1 MNLNFLCCIG
11 AEQKHDQSG
20 MLKMNQVYFYRAYA
34 DETMSE
40 ILKDN
45 FFNHSE
51 SHLKENDIILAYS
64 PNEKDL
70 PKVRWLRIVIPHA
83 GLVKTEKV
91 DNSYLLEVL
100 RKDLADLGDQVAGI
114 EEKIP
119 GTASPQNQLA
129 TNSQITDLQNTK
141 ATKATDFQTPITSTN
156 KGATMKEI
164 EEVITSSLVFKGY
177 ISTTEPEGGLVE
189 GNLWINSS
197 SLPTTFPVPAAD
209 IKQWNGSAWVTATE
223 SYTPIA
229 FDSFRNN
236 NDNEGYYW
244 FGGEWVVL
252 STDLSTEYFV
262 LNQTSGKW
270 EIKSNV
276 NLPGTPTVATP
287 TENDTNA
294 IANVEFIKSIVVPG
308 IVAPFAGTTPPAGWL
323 KCDGSAVSRERY
335 AELFAAIGTTY
346 GTGDGSTTFN
356 LPTQSVLPLGTSA
369 KVAVYGTSKSIQ
381 VNDGSNNAS
390 LSAGLTIGSGGN
402 VGVGTKVSN
411 LDKGNSSGGFAQ
423 LSANTTIGLKTS
435 TTYGASGIVGT
446 ADIAN
451 ATGAKAIVCI
461 KY

>member
-1 MNLNFLCCIG
+1 MFNKSNFCHI
-11 AEQKHDQSG
+11 ASNNRNDQKGSVFIYKTADTLAQVTQSG
-20 MLKMNQVYFYRAYA
+20 YF
-34 DETMSE
+34 
-40 ILKDN
+40 
-45 FFNHSE
+45 
-51 SHLKENDIILAYS
+51 
-64 PNEKDL
+64 NEKLIDINVHDL
-70 PKVRWLRIVIPHA
+70 IIHVQYDPVARTLKKSVLIV
-83 GLVKTEKV
+83 TERTM
-91 DNSYLLEVL
+91 DNVETAPILDQTIGD
-100 RKDLADLGDQVAGI
+100 DLADLGDQVQGI

-119 GTASPQNQLA
+119 GAASPQNQLA
-129 TNSQITDLQNTK
+129 TNSQITELQTNITELQNTK

-209 IKQWNGSAWVTATE
+209 IKQWNGSAWVAATE

-287 TENDTNA
+287 TENDTSA
-294 IANVEFIKSIVVPG
+294 IANVEFVKSIVVPG
-308 IVAPFAGTTPPAGWL
+308 IVAPFAGTTAPAGWL
-323 KCDGSAVSRERY
+323 KCDGSAISRTTY
-335 AELFAAIGTTY
+335 ADLFAAIGTTY
-346 GTGDGSTTFN
+346 GAGDGSTTFN
-356 LPTQSVLPLGTSA
+356 LPTQSVLPLGTNAPVSVTNNVQVRTA
-369 KVAVYGTSKSIQ
+369 AERTAVYSDITGNIQFLSGRGSFPYIIQANGGVSTSSMYAQTTAIQ
-381 VNDGSNNAS
+381 GSVN
-390 LSAGLTIGSGGN
+390 L
-402 VGVGTKVSN
+402 
-411 LDKGNSSGGFAQ
+411 
-423 LSANTTIGLKTS
+423 
-435 TTYGASGIVGT
+435 
-446 ADIAN
+446 AN

>member
-1 MNLNFLCCIG
+1 MFNKSNFCHI
-11 AEQKHDQSG
+11 ASNNRNEQKGSVFIYKTADTLAQVTQSG
-20 MLKMNQVYFYRAYA
+20 YF
-34 DETMSE
+34 
-40 ILKDN
+40 
-45 FFNHSE
+45 
-51 SHLKENDIILAYS
+51 
-64 PNEKDL
+64 NEKLIDINVHDL
-70 PKVRWLRIVIPHA
+70 IIHVQYNPVDRTLQKSVLIV
-83 GLVKTEKV
+83 TERTL
-91 DNSYLLEVL
+91 DNVETAPILDQTIGDE
-100 RKDLADLGDQVAGI
+100 LADLGDQVQGI

-119 GTASPQNQLA
+119 GAASAQNQLTDKSYVD
-129 TNSQITDLQNTK
+129 TNIANLQNTK

-209 IKQWNGSAWVTATE
+209 IKTWNGSAWVAATE

-294 IANVEFIKSIVVPG
+294 IANVEFVKNIVAPG
-308 IVAPFAGTTPPAGWL
+308 IVTPFAGTTPPAGWL
-323 KCDGSAVSRERY
+323 KCDGSAISRTSY
-335 AELFAAIGTTY
+335 AALFAAIGTTY
-346 GTGDGSTTFN
+346 GSGDGSTTFN
-356 LPTQSVLPLGTSA
+356 LPTQSVLPLGTSVSITGQA
-369 KVAVYGTSKSIQ
+369 YGNGNTLGLT
-381 VNDGSNNAS
+381 DGSNTGVLRDWGEHAIPTPGHTNTKLPATATGS
-390 LSAGLTIGSGGN
+390 WGGTENKLLGLATNPS
-402 VGVGTKVSN
+402 
-411 LDKGNSSGGFAQ
+411 Q
-423 LSANTTIGLKTS
+423 
-435 TTYGASGIVGT
+435 SGIVVSGT
-446 ADIAN
+446 ADLTK
-451 ATGAKAIVCI
+451 ATGATAIVCI

>member
-1 MNLNFLCCIG
+1 MFNKSNFCHI
-11 AEQKHDQSG
+11 ASNNRNEQKGSVFIYKTADTLAQVTQSG
-20 MLKMNQVYFYRAYA
+20 YF
-34 DETMSE
+34 
-40 ILKDN
+40 
-45 FFNHSE
+45 
-51 SHLKENDIILAYS
+51 
-64 PNEKDL
+64 NEKLIDINLHDL
-70 PKVRWLRIVIPHA
+70 IIHVQYNPVDRTLKKSVLIV
-83 GLVKTEKV
+83 TERTL
-91 DNSYLLEVL
+91 DNVETAPIL
-100 RKDLADLGDQVAGI
+100 DQTIGDDIADLGDQVQGI

-119 GTASPQNQLA
+119 GAASAQNQLTDKSYVD
-129 TNSQITDLQNTK
+129 TNIANLQNEVDSEIENLQNTK

-209 IKQWNGSAWVTATE
+209 IKTWNGSAWVAATE

-287 TENDTNA
+287 TENNTNA
-294 IANVEFIKSIVVPG
+294 IANVEFVKNIVAPG
-308 IVAPFAGTTPPAGWL
+308 IVTPFAGTTPPAGWL
-323 KCDGSAVSRERY
+323 KCDGSAISRTTY
-335 AELFAAIGTTY
+335 AALFNVIGTKY
-346 GTGDGSTTFN
+346 GAGDGSTTFN
-356 LPTQSVLPLGTSA
+356 LPGQNALPLGLTAPVIGNGNAMMLTRVQDKAVRLSLYTEA
-369 KVAVYGTSKSIQ
+369 GNPTVKVYAQDSGAPLGLSSDLALNLNPALTGMQAALDYATNAV
-381 VNDGSNNAS
+381 
-390 LSAGLTIGSGGN
+390 L
-402 VGVGTKVSN
+402 
-411 LDKGNSSGGFAQ
+411 
-423 LSANTTIGLKTS
+423 
-435 TTYGASGIVGT
+435 
-446 ADIAN
+446 IA
-451 ATGAKAIVCI
+451 CI